1 MRDLFAVGVD
11 QYVQTM
17 TSRRPSRALLTVP
30 HDGVSGEALFG
41 SFVPMRRTG
50 CLVRDCGVWPIVRDI
65 IVGQPVNV
73 VRGLLP
79 RCYVD
84 YNRNAAEAY
93 EMPQFAVTHAQY
105 HGAIFTQVRQMGQLF
120 EPKDLLV
127 LDVHGFSNQPPYAP
141 RDGYDIVLGTGNRS
155 TIVHGEPDR
164 ALAVHLRACG
174 YEVFLP
180 DIMAQNPHSGRIDYL
195 NGGYTVRHVARELG
209 VNSVQIEIA
218 RRFRRRDAAAI
229 GTQLSAD
236 LAAFLKEYN
245 QK

>member
-11 QYVQTM
+11 QYVQTL
-17 TSRRPSRALLTVP
+17 TARAPSRILVTVS
-30 HDGVSGEALFG
+30 HDGTGEALFG
-41 SFVPMRRTG
+41 PFVPKRRTG
-50 CLVRDCGVWPIVRDI
+50 CSARDCGVWPIVRDV
-65 IVGQPVNV
+65 IVEQPVNV

-84 YNRNAAEAY
+84 YNRGAADAY
-93 EMPQFAVTHAQY
+93 ESPQFAVSHAQY
-105 HGAIFTQVRQMGQLF
+105 HGAIFVQMRQMQQWF
-120 EPKDLLV
+120 DTKDLLA

-141 RDGYDIVLGTGNRS
+141 RDGYDIVLGTGNCS

-164 ALAVHLRACG
+164 ALAAHLQARG

-180 DIMAQNPHSGRIDYL
+180 EAEIQNPRPGHTDYL
-195 NGGYTVRHVARELG
+195 SGGYTVRRIASEFG
-209 VNSVQIEIA
+209 VSSIQIEIA
-218 RRFRRRDAAAI
+218 QRFRRRDSAAI
-229 GTQLSAD
+229 GTKLSAD